1 LLTRIFKVILF
12 EYERRAHYTQCFTLA
27 IALLPDPV
35 VSKQDDDKTDDDS
48 SLFRRSMGDTKP
60 LRQDK
65 LAPDYKPKPRPRASF
80 SRQDEREALRESLD
94 GDIEEIETG
103 AGESLRF
110 NRPSV
115 GRQTMRKLARGNFSV
130 RNEIDLHGMTVP
142 EARNALREFISESCY
157 RGHTCVRVIHGKG
170 LGSGERGAVLKAKV
184 NNWLRRFDEVLAFV
198 STRQVHGGTG
208 AVYVL
213 LRKD

>member
-1 LLTRIFKVILF
+1 MSGALTILNVTSAPKR
-12 EYERRAHYTQCFTLA
+12 YYP
-27 IALLPDPV
+27 IPMSKNDDNKPDN
-35 VSKQDDDKTDDDS
+35 DS
-48 SLFRRSMGDTKP
+48 GLFRRVMGDAKP
-60 LRQDK
+60 LRQDSR
-65 LAPDYKPKPRPRASF
+65 APDFKAKPKPRARF
-80 SRQDEREALRESLD
+80 FRDDEKAALNETLH

-130 RNEIDLHGMTVP
+130 QDEIDLHGLTVP
-142 EARNALREFISESCY
+142 EAKGALREFVSESCY
-157 RGHTCVRVIHGKG
+157 RGHACVRVIHGKG
-170 LGSGERGAVLKAKV
+170 LGSGDRGPILKARV
-184 NNWLRRFDEVLAFV
+184 NNWLRRWDEVLAFV
-198 STRQVHGGTG
+198 STRQAHGGTG